1 MRRPVSESHRWVA
14 LALGRVP
21 GGRRWTGTAAV
32 TQVMRVTLA
41 LVQVDAVVT
50 DKSGRHVTDLTAVDF
65 EIFEDGR
72 RQEITHCSYVAIP
85 ALPAPPPR
93 PADPALPA
101 PPVPTRIRADR
112 LRRTIALVVDDLGL
126 SFRSAIEVRDALRKF
141 VDEQME
147 PGDLV
152 AIVRTRGGIG
162 ALQQFT
168 VDKEQLRAA
177 IERVGFNAGQNRV
190 GVDSF
195 APIGEDKNLID
206 SNSGPGGTGGK

>member
-1 MRRPVSESHRWVA
+1 M
-14 LALGRVP
+14 
-21 GGRRWTGTAAV
+21 
-32 TQVMRVTLA
+32 TLS

-50 DKSGRHVTDLTAVDF
+50 DKSGRHVTDLTAADF

-101 PPVPTRIRADR
+101 PPVPTRIRPDR
-112 LRRTIALVVDDLGL
+112 VRRTIALVVDDLGL
-126 SFRSAIEVRDALRKF
+126 SFRSTIEVREALRKF

-177 IERVGFNAGQNRV
+177 I
-190 GVDSF
+190 
-195 APIGEDKNLID
+195 
-206 SNSGPGGTGGK
+206 